1 MATELGKAYVQIMPS
16 AKGISGSISQQLA
29 PEATRAG
36 GMAGNLLGSGLVKT
50 LAGVIAAAKIG
61 EMIVGGIKAS
71 LNEGAALQQSLGGID
86 TLFKENADR
95 VKQYAS
101 EAYKTTG
108 LSANAY
114 MENVTGFS
122 ASLLQ
127 SLGGDTKKAADIA
140 NMAMIDM
147 ADNSNKMGTSME
159 SIQYAYQG
167 FAKQNYTMLDNLKLG
182 YGGTKEEM
190 ARLLAD
196 AEKLTGKK
204 YDMSNLSDVYQAIHA
219 IQNELD
225 ITGTT
230 SREAE
235 HTFTG
240 SLNAMKASAKDL
252 LGNLALGENIKPS
265 LEALKSTAYSFFVGN
280 FIPMLKNVLSG
291 IPVIL
296 GSFIKDGLQ
305 IVFGENISS
314 QVMNELTKIREVILT
329 FYDMTFGS
337 LSSKDNVD
345 MLEKVGISPEN
356 AQKIVS
362 LSGRI
367 GSTITSFYDMIFG
380 SLGRKDNIDFMK
392 SMGLD
397 QNSATTIVDFAD
409 SIRSNFEMVW
419 STIKQLFGQ
428 IPNFISGITSSVVP
442 VLKTIID
449 GFSKIDFSG
458 IQSLIA
464 AILPALQ
471 AGFEK
476 FMSIISPAI
485 DSIVSSF
492 VSLWNTAQPLISILA
507 DALMP
512 VFKIIGSFLGG
523 VLSGILTGLSGAFEM
538 IKIAIEL
545 LTPVIKIL
553 VDGFIALEPVFS
565 WIAEKIGF
573 VIGLFSNLS
582 SVSDG
587 LGSMIN
593 SAWSN
598 IQTAISTASSFIGTA
613 IDWIKTAFSGAGS
626 AVEVLKNIFS
636 IAWMAMQDVISAA
649 KNIINTAIDAI
660 KSVFSSFGGGVSGIS
675 KTVIG
680 WINNIK
686 NAFNS
691 VKNIDIRN
699 AGRAIIDGFLNGL
712 KSGWDA
718 VTGFVGG
725 IAQWIKEHKGPIS
738 YDRKLLIPAGNAIMF
753 SLYDGLK
760 DAFQN
765 KVQPLVSDFADK
777 LSSSFGQPQLEFGI
791 GANVDAIPAITN
803 GNSRLAYQ
811 VASTQSY
818 NSDNADLIDSI
829 NRLSN
834 RQIVVSAQF
843 HENEFARMV
852 AKPIDDVQTRT
863 KSTLARLRG
872 EIL

>member
-86 TLFKENADR
+86 TLFKDNADR

-147 ADNSNKMGTSME
+147 SDNSNKMGTSME

-190 ARLLAD
+190 QRLLND

-240 SLNAMKASAKDL
+240 SLNAMKASAKDF
-252 LGNLALGENIKPS
+252 LGNLALGGDVTTSFNN
-265 LEALKSTAYSFFVGN
+265 LLSTTRTFLIDNFF
-280 FIPMLKNVLSG
+280 PMLGNIFKGMGSVIAFAFTDIFPKIGAYFQENGSQLLQTGAQLIQNFVLGIVQNIPQLLTTAGQIITNFVAYILQNLPAILQTGLQLLLNLTSG
-291 IPVIL
+291 II
-296 GSFIKDGLQ
+296 
-305 IVFGENISS
+305 
-314 QVMNELTKIREVILT
+314 
-329 FYDMTFGS
+329 
-337 LSSKDNVD
+337 
-345 MLEKVGISPEN
+345 
-356 AQKIVS
+356 
-362 LSGRI
+362 
-367 GSTITSFYDMIFG
+367 
-380 SLGRKDNIDFMK
+380 
-392 SMGLD
+392 
-397 QNSATTIVDFAD
+397 QNLPAIVDAAVQV
-409 SIRSNFEMVW
+409 I
-419 STIKQLFGQ
+419 T
-428 IPNFISGITSSVVP
+428 NFISMLSQNLPQLVKKGFEILGNIVSGVIQKLP
-442 VLKTIID
+442 DIID
-449 GFSKIDFSG
+449 SAGRIIMTLANAIKNNLPKIVELG
-458 IQSLIA
+458 VKL
-464 AILPALQ
+464 L
-471 AGFEK
+471 G
-476 FMSIISPAI
+476 
-485 DSIVSSF
+485 SIVS
-492 VSLWNTAQPLISILA
+492 
-507 DALMP
+507 
-512 VFKIIGSFLGG
+512 
-523 VLSGILTGLSGAFEM
+523 GILS
-538 IKIAIEL
+538 
-545 LTPVIKIL
+545 
-553 VDGFIALEPVFS
+553 
-565 WIAEKIGF
+565 
-573 VIGLFSNLS
+573 VIGKVGETAGQIGNRLITSL
-582 SVSDG
+582 
-587 LGSMIN
+587 
-593 SAWSN
+593 SN
-598 IQTAISTASSFIGTA
+598 INL
-613 IDWIKTAFSGAGS
+613 AG
-626 AVEVLKNIFS
+626 
-636 IAWMAMQDVISAA
+636 
-649 KNIINTAIDAI
+649 
-660 KSVFSSFGGGVSGIS
+660 
-675 KTVIG
+675 
-680 WINNIK
+680 
-686 NAFNS
+686 
-691 VKNIDIRN
+691 
-699 AGRAIIDGFLNGL
+699 AGRAIMDGFLGGL
-712 KSGWDA
+712 QAAWGSVKN
-718 VTGFVGG
+718 FVGG
-725 IAQWIKEHKGPIS
+725 IADWIKEHKGPIS

-829 NRLSN
+829 NRLSS
-834 RQIVVSAQF
+834 RQVVVSAQF